1 MARRSIVAVALCALA
16 AAVIPAAAS
25 AHEGNPNFE
34 SLVRAIT
41 PQITGFRV
49 DVVNGDDRLRVNH
62 HGNQTV
68 TIYGYNDEPYV
79 RMSPDGTVAV
89 NLRSPAY
96 YLNRERF
103 GGASVPPIADEK
115 AAPQWKVIG
124 RDGIYE
130 FHDHR
135 MHWMAKTTP
144 PVVKQKSQRTKVFDW
159 KVPLRAG
166 STPGAI
172 TGVLFW
178 RGSSSGGPPAGAF
191 VVLAALA
198 LVGGAGVV
206 AVRRRRRD
214 GGPAREEA
222 W

>member
-1 MARRSIVAVALCALA
+1 
-16 AAVIPAAAS
+16 
-25 AHEGNPNFE
+25 
-34 SLVRAIT
+34 
-41 PQITGFRV
+41 
-49 DVVNGDDRLRVNH
+49 
-62 HGNQTV
+62 
-68 TIYGYNDEPYV
+68 
-79 RMSPDGTVAV
+79 
-89 NLRSPAY
+89 
-96 YLNRERF
+96 
-103 GGASVPPIADEK
+103 
-115 AAPQWKVIG
+115 
-124 RDGIYE
+124 
-130 FHDHR
+130 

-144 PVVKQKSQRTKVFDW
+144 PVVKQKSERTKVFDW